1 MKNLIIIL
9 IALLLQACASAE
21 DVAIGDGVI
30 IPTKS
35 VKSIGTDV
43 SDIPG
48 NNVYDDTIV
57 IYTRGLTPEEI
68 TIAQKGADEWSANIE
83 LVQWDESVQGPHN
96 EIRVDNIPLT
106 SGGHQYGGVIQ
117 YSDNPMFAD
126 IVLADIE
133 RDEPDWLK
141 VRLRLIV
148 AHELGHFLAYRN
160 CGMRGYH
167 LSTEG
172 TMMYPYLSGLSP
184 HITALDI
191 GYVHCHGDL
200 L

>member
-48 NNVYDDTIV
+48 NNIYDDTIV

-117 YSDNPMFAD
+117 
-126 IVLADIE
+126 
-133 RDEPDWLK
+133 
-141 VRLRLIV
+141 
-148 AHELGHFLAYRN
+148 
-160 CGMRGYH
+160 
-167 LSTEG
+167 
-172 TMMYPYLSGLSP
+172 
-184 HITALDI
+184 
-191 GYVHCHGDL
+191 
-200 L
+200 